1 MSFSLT
7 PGRNEDVLD
16 LTNKIGIGNSKDISL
31 FQSQLNRRPNTSG
44 WNFKAGDILN
54 IPDAKRVKRNLITH
68 YGCLTVA
75 DIEASLTYIGQENRK
90 AQNNQMMVE
99 CLLSSLTEPC
109 FYKISNEEKKYT
121 HANEPSAALLHKLL
135 MQKAI
140 IDTRATTYKFR
151 SSLNNLPTYMG
162 TINSDIELFNHH
174 VKNAKEGLNSRGE
187 VVNDLILKLFQG
199 YKAAADTNFVA
210 YIQKKEE
217 DYMDEQDKDIE
228 PEALMQLALNKFA

>member
-1 MSFSLT
+1 MLPRSPIFLRSQARSQNQHTMSFSLT

-68 YGCLTVA
+68 YGCLTEA

-99 CLLSSLTEPC
+99 CLLGLAST
-109 FYKISNEEKKYT
+109 
-121 HANEPSAALLHKLL
+121 KLPMKRRNIL
-135 MQKAI
+135 MQ
-140 IDTRATTYKFR
+140 TNLLQL
-151 SSLNNLPTYMG
+151 SS
-162 TINSDIELFNHH
+162 
-174 VKNAKEGLNSRGE
+174 
-187 VVNDLILKLFQG
+187 
-199 YKAAADTNFVA
+199 TN
-210 YIQKKEE
+210 YWCKRQS
-217 DYMDEQDKDIE
+217 
-228 PEALMQLALNKFA
+228 